1 MVAEAVKS
9 AVVNT
14 IAVEATMLLSSS
26 SSSSNSSGGGS
37 SGDSGGSGGA
47 AEDDAWGIFGAASPS
62 ERQQ

>member
-37 SGDSGGSGGA
+37 SGDSGSGGA